1 MYSGLCVG
9 LGIADE
15 EEEDPVVRLLLSL
28 SSATVPPP
36 PTSQAC
42 FLLPP
47 KLASDWGSTVEQV
60 PSSEVTAAVYAEDSV
75 EVVESAG
82 EGTGDAS
89 AESDMADADEATELA
104 GEKAA
109 TS

>member
-15 EEEDPVVRLLLSL
+15 EKEDPVVRLLLSL

-36 PTSQAC
+36 PSQAC

-47 KLASDWGSTVEQV
+47 KLASDGGSTVEQV
-60 PSSEVTAAVYAEDSV
+60 PSSEVTAVDAEDSV

>member
-9 LGIADE
+9 LGIADDVE
-15 EEEDPVVRLLLSL
+15 ESVVRLLLSL
-28 SSATVPPP
+28 SSATVPLP

-42 FLLPP
+42 FLLTP
-47 KLASDWGSTVEQV
+47 KLASDGGSTVEQV
-60 PSSEVTAAVYAEDSV
+60 PSSEVTAVDAEDSV